1 MRRWLEVRLNEG
13 KVEETRWPAEEVWRA
28 GRYRTVE
35 RLLALGA
42 DRAEPLSE
50 ENPLVMVAGPLAG
63 STFSNANR
71 LSVGARS
78 PLTGGV
84 KESNSG
90 GTVAFAL
97 GQLGIAG
104 VTFLGAAPEWTVVR
118 IGPEGVRFE
127 DGREFLGRGTYATVA
142 ELRRRYPRAAV
153 AAIGPVGEYRGLLAG
168 ISITDT
174 DGLPG
179 RIAGRGGLG
188 AVMGAKRIKA
198 IVVEG
203 AGRPPKEKKK
213 FLDDLRD
220 YGRRLRENP
229 VTGQYYP
236 EIGTAGMADYQN
248 VAGGLPVKNF
258 RYGRL
263 TDGPNPIGGEALR
276 ELILKRDGQGTP
288 THACMPGCI
297 IRCSNRYPDA
307 EGRLLVSP
315 LEYETIGLVGSNC
328 GLAELDAIARVNREA
343 NDLGIDTIEF
353 GATLA
358 VAMDAGLAEWGDL
371 EWMLGIAAEL
381 RAGTP
386 EGKRFAKGAYRLGK
400 ELGVA
405 RIPTIRKQAM
415 SAYDPRVVEGTGIT
429 YMTSQ
434 QGADHTA
441 GNPARVETFDLPLEE
456 VMRLS
461 FEYQVKSAALDA
473 LGLCYMSSAIAEDA
487 AALVADAIGERLDVR
502 LPEGYFE
509 ALGKDVLRLELEFN
523 RRLGLP
529 EVEPLPAFFYQE
541 PLPPTNRTARL
552 DPNVVATFWRAFLTG
567 QG

>member
-1 MRRWLEVRLNEG
+1 MLRWLDVRLNDR
-13 KVEETRWPAEEVWRA
+13 KVEETPWPAEEVWRA
-28 GRYRTVE
+28 GRYRTAE
-35 RLLALGA
+35 RLLALKA
-42 DRAEPLSE
+42 YRAEPLSQ
-50 ENPLVMVAGPLAG
+50 ENPLVLVAGPLAG
-63 STFSNANR
+63 TTFSNANR
-71 LSVGARS
+71 LSVGAKS

-104 VTFLGAAPEWTVVR
+104 LTLLGAAPDWTVLV
-118 IGPEGVRFE
+118 IGPKGVRFE
-127 DGREFLGRGTYATVA
+127 DGREFLGQGTYATVA
-142 ELRRRYPRAAV
+142 ELRRRHPKSAV
-153 AAIGPVGEYRGLLAG
+153 AAIGPVGEYQGLLAG
-168 ISITDT
+168 ISVTDT

-188 AVMGAKRIKA
+188 AVMGSKRLKA

-203 AGRPPKEKKK
+203 ADRPPKEKKK
-213 FLDDLRD
+213 FFDELRS
-220 YGRRLRENP
+220 YGQKLRANP

-258 RYGRL
+258 RLGRL
-263 TDGPNPIGGEALR
+263 TEGANPIGGEALR
-276 ELILKRDGQGTP
+276 DLILARDGQGTP

-297 IRCSNRYPDA
+297 IRCSNRFPDA
-307 EGRLLVSP
+307 DGRLVVSP

-328 GLAELDAIARVNREA
+328 GLTDLDAIARVNREA

-371 EWMLGIAAEL
+371 DWMLGVAEEL

-386 EGKRFAKGAYRLGK
+386 EGKRFAQGAYRLGK
-400 ELGVA
+400 ALGVE
-405 RIPTIRKQAM
+405 RLPTVRKQAM
-415 SAYDPRVVEGTGIT
+415 SAYDPRVVEGTGVT

-441 GNPARVETFDLPLEE
+441 GNPARVETFGMGLEE

-473 LGLCYMSSAIAEDA
+473 LGLCYMSAAIAEEAVD
-487 AALVADAIGERLDVR
+487 LVAEAIADRHGVHP
-502 LPEGYFE
+502 PEGYFHQ
-509 ALGKDVLRLELEFN
+509 LGRDVLRLELVFN
-523 RRLGLP
+523 RELGLP
-529 EVEPLPAFFYQE
+529 PVEPLPDFFYRE
-541 PLPPTNRTARL
+541 PLPPTERTARL
-552 DPNVVATFWRAFLTG
+552 DPKVIGSFWERFLEG
-567 QG
+567 R